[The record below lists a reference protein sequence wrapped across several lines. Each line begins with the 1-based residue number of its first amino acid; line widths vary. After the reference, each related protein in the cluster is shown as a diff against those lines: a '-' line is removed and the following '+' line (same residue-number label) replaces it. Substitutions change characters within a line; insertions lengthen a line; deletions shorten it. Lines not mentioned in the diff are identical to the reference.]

1 MSISLFLAPLLFQH
15 DLMVLFPHILH
26 VCLHLNQSDPET
38 QPAYAA
44 ERSSFANCIQCSS
57 NFLCSSF
64 TNSLYG
70 CTCKLSR
77 SPNAQLRGLDCF
89 FFFYRDCFRLLT
101 SWCCFLLIFKSDIYL
116 APSLWWIL
124 CLCNLSPFPGHALS
138 EATTGFPRFS
148 FMEPL
153 SQILF

>member
-1 MSISLFLAPLLFQH
+1 LRDNGNLDVLALPFVLNTIWTTEISCRDWSCGEIIKTRNAIESEMSISLFLAPLLFQH

-77 SPNAQLRGLDCF
+77 SPNAQLRGLDWIF
-89 FFFYRDCFRLLT
+89 FLPGLLQALNKLV
-101 SWCCFLLIFKSDIYL
+101 LLLAYL
-116 APSLWWIL
+116 
-124 CLCNLSPFPGHALS
+124 
-138 EATTGFPRFS
+138 
-148 FMEPL
+148 
-153 SQILF
+153 

>member
-1 MSISLFLAPLLFQH
+1 MILKNCHRVRNVEFFVSCSIIIPAHPPCLFA
-15 DLMVLFPHILH
+15 
-26 VCLHLNQSDPET
+26 

-44 ERSSFANCIQCSS
+44 ERSSFANCIQCSC

-89 FFFYRDCFRLLT
+89 FFLPGLLQALNKLV
-101 SWCCFLLIFKSDIYL
+101 LLLAYFQVRHLFFKYVTINMVKL
-116 APSLWWIL
+116 
-124 CLCNLSPFPGHALS
+124 
-138 EATTGFPRFS
+138 
-148 FMEPL
+148 
-153 SQILF
+153 

>member
-44 ERSSFANCIQCSS
+44 ERSSFTNCIQCSS

-77 SPNAQLRGLDCF
+77 SPNAQLRGLDCIF
-89 FFFYRDCFRLLT
+89 FLPGLLQAL
-101 SWCCFLLIFKSDIYL
+101 SCFLLIFKSDIYL